1 MRLDIPNTNPRNAP
15 AFGPRRTAPTA
26 TGTTINVICVMPMRK
41 YPSGVNAIRITIAV
55 SRAVSAIVTIL
66 LLETEAVAVL
76 LI

>member
-1 MRLDIPNTNPRNAP
+1 
-15 AFGPRRTAPTA
+15 
-26 TGTTINVICVMPMRK
+26 MPMRK